1 MNLSCNFEASY
12 RVMTSATAPASAT
25 NSTKNVFD
33 VGKYETVLRTVET
46 GTCTTKS
53 KLAVPPPKPL
63 LIAMPSEAGEF
74 PLLVFL
80 HGYLLYNSFY
90 SQLIQHIAS
99 HGFIV
104 IAPQA
109 RLSIPIESQLL
120 IYGPKS
126 LTWLT
131 YNLSLW
137 TTFPYKPL
145 YTVAG
150 PDATDDIKSTVAT
163 TNWLS
168 EGLLYLLPPDVQ
180 PNIRKLGLAGH
191 SRGGKTAFAVA
202 LEKASTSLKF
212 SALIGIDPVD
222 GTDKGKQTPPPVL
235 TYVPHSFDLDMA
247 AMVIGTELGEMKKN
261 PLFPAPAPKGVNHE
275 DFFNEC
281 QKPACH
287 FLVKDY
293 GHVDMLDDDTKGIRG
308 KATYCLCKN
317 GKSRKP
323 MRTFVGGIVV
333 AFMKAYLLGDNSDL
347 MAIRDGHET
356 APVELKTM
364 EFLV

>member
-1 MNLSCNFEASY
+1 
-12 RVMTSATAPASAT
+12 MTSASA
-25 NSTKNVFD
+25 KNVFD

-46 GTCTTKS
+46 GCCTTQS
-53 KLAVPPPKPL
+53 KLPVPPPKPL

-104 IAPQA
+104 IAPQ
-109 RLSIPIESQLL
+109 
-120 IYGPKS
+120 
-126 LTWLT
+126 
-131 YNLSLW
+131 
-137 TTFPYKPL
+137 L
-145 YTVAG
+145 YTLAG

-163 TNWLS
+163 ANWLS
-168 EGLLYLLPPDVQ
+168 EGLHYLLPPHVQ
-180 PNIRKLGLAGH
+180 PNLRKLGLAGH

-202 LEKASTSLKF
+202 LEKAATSLNF

-222 GTDKGKQTPPPVL
+222 GMDKGKQTPPPVL
-235 TYVPHSFDLDMA
+235 TYVPRSFHLDMA

-323 MRTFVGGIVV
+323 MRRFVGGIVV
-333 AFMKAYLLGDNSDL
+333 AFMKAYLLADSSDL
-347 MAIRDGHET
+347 MAVRDGHET
-356 APVELKTM
+356 APVELKTI